1 MEEGRKEGSREEKRE
16 EGGNEGWEGGSLLT
30 ALASR
35 RSIFSSLCNALLIS
49 TAKKKKNSF
58 IIIITHP
65 HTPFPLSYTLHSA
78 NPHSNLPRK
87 YHLQGSGYPIARRP
101 IVPDYHTKC

>member
-1 MEEGRKEGSREEKRE
+1 MGRRVPTHCSGFTSKY
-16 EGGNEGWEGGSLLT
+16 LL
-30 ALASR
+30 
-35 RSIFSSLCNALLIS
+35 FSVQCS
-49 TAKKKKNSF
+49 THLYSQKKKNSF